1 MTVFFTLEALCPGK
15 FEAMINDSGYS
26 SEKKHLLFWT
36 HKLCDYCDI
45 AFAERYLL
53 SLKEKEA

>member
-53 SLKEKEA
+53 SL